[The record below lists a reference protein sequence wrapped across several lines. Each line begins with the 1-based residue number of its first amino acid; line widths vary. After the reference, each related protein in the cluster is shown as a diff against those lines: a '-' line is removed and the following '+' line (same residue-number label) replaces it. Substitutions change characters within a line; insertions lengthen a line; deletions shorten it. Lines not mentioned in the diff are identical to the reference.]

1 MNIDKASKAQDF
13 LNQLKRF
20 RESIPL
26 KIPPHYLYTV
36 IEDELLR
43 FHTAGYKQGV
53 KDEKKRIS
61 DGLRE
66 LEKK

>member
-1 MNIDKASKAQDF
+1 MSIDKATKAQDF

-20 RESIPL
+20 KESIPL
-26 KIPPHYLYTV
+26 KIPPDYLYTV
-36 IEDELLR
+36 IEDEFLR
-43 FHTAGYKQGV
+43 FHTSDYKQGV

>member
-1 MNIDKASKAQDF
+1 MNIDKAFEKWEAKED
-13 LNQLKRF
+13 
-20 RESIPL
+20 
-26 KIPPHYLYTV
+26 YLDKKGNF
-36 IEDELLR
+36 ILR
-43 FHTAGYKQGV
+43 NVHFMMYKEKSRAFTAGYTQGV